1 MRNLLENIDEKRY
14 KSAMTAELTPLS
26 IDTSTKSGRFVGST
40 GEIYDTTLCS
50 CTCMDFEFNNETLA
64 CKHIL
69 RLAMELNLIPN
80 DGMVSD
86 VQKAYAKY
94 YLGVLKTFAK
104 TAPLMEAMHLTFITL
119 DLLKSSGY
127 SCQNDILSFAG
138 VPDLLNSGLF
148 ELTKKEKIKIKKN
161 YKKDFSSIRKAVEA
175 RVGEFIIEHI
185 DYKPLFDVLKDMTKE
200 KLDAHL

>member
-14 KSAMTAELTPLS
+14 KSAMAAELTPLS
-26 IDTSTKSGRFVGST
+26 IDTSTKSGRFAGST
-40 GEIYDTTLCS
+40 GEIYDTTLFS
-50 CTCMDFEFNNETLA
+50 CTCIDFEFNNETLA

-104 TAPLMEAMHLTFITL
+104 TAPLMESIRLFSIIL
-119 DLLKSSGY
+119 KLLKSSGY

-138 VPDLLNSGLF
+138 VPDLMSSGLF
-148 ELTKKEKIKIKKN
+148 ELTKKEKFKTKKD
-161 YKKDFSSIRKAVEA
+161 YKKDFNSLQKAVEA
-175 RVGEFIIEHI
+175 RVGKFVIENI
-185 DYKPLFDVLKDMTKE
+185 DYKPLFDVLKDMTRKAE
-200 KLDAHL
+200 ENDK